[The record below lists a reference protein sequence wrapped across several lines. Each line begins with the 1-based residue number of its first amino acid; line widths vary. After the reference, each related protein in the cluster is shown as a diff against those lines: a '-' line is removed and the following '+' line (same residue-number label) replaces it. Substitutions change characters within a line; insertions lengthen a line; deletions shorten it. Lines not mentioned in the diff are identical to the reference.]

1 MRAWPRLRGMKR
13 LSVLVIALSL
23 LGLVGLAHAA
33 GQARKPA
40 IRYVDDRFGAILA
53 TPGKKALYYWTVEK
67 RAGGK
72 IRCTGACARAWPP
85 LIVRTKASVP
95 RKFAGVSGTFDTIR
109 RPDGRLQVRHNGRP
123 VYTYAHEGP
132 EQVLCDNVD
141 GWFVVRLR

>member
-1 MRAWPRLRGMKR
+1 VRF
-13 LSVLVIALSL
+13 LVAFLALAVVVT
-23 LGLVGLAHAA
+23 GTAAAA
-33 GQARKPA
+33 GRGPA

-53 TPGKKALYYWTVEK
+53 TPKKQALYYWQVEK

-72 IRCTGACARAWPP
+72 IRCTGACAKLWPP
-85 LIVRTKASVP
+85 LYAKSTVP
-95 RKFAGVSGTFDTIR
+95 KHVAGVKGTFGTIK
-109 RPDGRLQVRHNGRP
+109 RPDGRNQVTYNGLA